1 MRKPP
6 VPSAWLGPLASV
18 VVLAACATP
27 PPPPA
32 AAVEEPVVIAE
43 GPVHIDGQLMLEL
56 DSGMYRCEFGE
67 LVDVLRDGSMGSTIL
82 IGWNGGRYQL
92 QRDRS
97 SSGLP
102 RFEDQASGLG
112 WIDLPWKGVLLD
124 GKTQKPLANEC
135 KTA

>member
-1 MRKPP
+1 MKCL
-6 VPSAWLGPLASV
+6 VPLAS
-18 VVLAACATP
+18 LALLTACATP
-27 PPPPA
+27 PPEPTAGIVETVAPVEGLV
-32 AAVEEPVVIAE
+32 AV
-43 GPVHIDGQLMLEL
+43 DGQLMLDL
-56 DSGMYRCEFGE
+56 DSGVYHCEFGAH
-67 LVDVLRDGSMGSTIL
+67 VDVVRENGTGIGNGARIS

-92 QRDRS
+92 ERDPS

-102 RFEDQASGLG
+102 RFEDRANGLV

>member
-1 MRKPP
+1 MKYL
-6 VPSAWLGPLASV
+6 APLAS
-18 VVLAACATP
+18 LALLSACATP
-27 PPPPA
+27 PPEPTA
-32 AAVEEPVVIAE
+32 AIVETIVPAE
-43 GPVHIDGQLMLEL
+43 GLIAVDGQLMLDL
-56 DSGMYRCEFGE
+56 ASGTYHCEFGAH
-67 LVDVLRDGSMGSTIL
+67 VDVMRESGAGNGDGSRIN

-92 QRDRS
+92 ERDRS

-102 RFEDQASGLG
+102 RFEDRANGLV

>member
-1 MRKPP
+1 MKCL
-6 VPSAWLGPLASV
+6 APLAF
-18 VVLAACATP
+18 LALLSACATP
-27 PPPPA
+27 PPEPT
-32 AAVEEPVVIAE
+32 AAVVVETAVPVE
-43 GPVHIDGQLMLEL
+43 GPIAVDGQLMLDL
-56 DSGMYRCEFGE
+56 ASGVYHCEFGA
-67 LVDVLRDGSMGSTIL
+67 LVDVIRESGTGIGDGTRID

-92 QRDRS
+92 ERDRS

-102 RFEDQASGLG
+102 RFEDRASGLV